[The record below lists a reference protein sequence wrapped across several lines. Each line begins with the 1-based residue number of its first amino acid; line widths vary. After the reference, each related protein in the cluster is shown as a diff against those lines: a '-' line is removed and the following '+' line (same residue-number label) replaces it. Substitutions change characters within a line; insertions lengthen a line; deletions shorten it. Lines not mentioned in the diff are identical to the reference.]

1 MHNFVTQTGFR
12 QSTADPGV
20 FVNDRG
26 VVIAL
31 YVDDI
36 LVFSKDIKDIRK
48 TKDMLKRFHSMKDGG
63 LVVTPLDVTVRGQVP
78 GT

>member
-1 MHNFVTQTGFR
+1 MRV
-12 QSTADPGV
+12 STFED
-20 FVNDRG
+20 F

-48 TKDMLKRFHSMKDGG
+48 TKDMLKRFRSMKDGG
-63 LVVTPLDVTVRGQVP
+63 LVTKILGIRITWLPVSV
-78 GT
+78 